1 MIIYF
6 ENFLKI
12 QLIFAF
18 LFLIFF
24 LVYRRSH
31 LIGLLGF
38 SDHSLNYMTEV
49 TLEEEQVKK
58 REKETKTI
66 PEINSL
72 RVGYFVPTQTGF
84 MQ

>member
-6 ENFLKI
+6 ERLLKF
-12 QLIFAF
+12 QLIFTF
-18 LFLIFF
+18 LFLVFF

-31 LIGLLGF
+31 LVGLLGF
-38 SDHSLNYMTEV
+38 SDHSLNYMTEL

-58 REKETKTI
+58 REKETNLI

>member
-6 ENFLKI
+6 ERLLKF
-12 QLIFAF
+12 QLIFTF
-18 LFLIFF
+18 LCLVFF

-31 LIGLLGF
+31 LVGLLGF
-38 SDHSLNYMTEV
+38 SDHSLNYMTEL

-58 REKETKTI
+58 REKETKSI

>member
-72 RVGYFVPTQTGF
+72 RVGYFVPIETGF
-84 MQ
+84 IQ

>member
-31 LIGLLGF
+31 LVGILGF
-38 SDHSLNYMTEV
+38 SDHSLNYMNEII
-49 TLEEEQVKK
+49 LEEEEKK
-58 REKETKTI
+58 KIIETKII

-84 MQ
+84 LQ